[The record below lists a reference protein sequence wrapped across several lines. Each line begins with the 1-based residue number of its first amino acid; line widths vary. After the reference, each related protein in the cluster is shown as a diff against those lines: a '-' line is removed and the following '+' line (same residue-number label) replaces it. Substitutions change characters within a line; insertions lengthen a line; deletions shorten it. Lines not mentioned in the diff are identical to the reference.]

1 MKKAKRARLEAAGWK
16 VGAVQELLGL
26 SDEEMEFIE
35 LKLALARSLRS
46 RRERKGLTQTQLAK
60 LIESSQSRVAK
71 MEAGDRS
78 VSLDLLV
85 RSLLA
90 IGTTKRELAR
100 IISAPRRAAQRS
112 ASAAA
117 RSAVR
122 CMPLLAGHAFASAL
136 ESEFLPGQLNIRF
149 GVPTCKRILEV
160 RLPVGLQRRI
170 GTEQQRVGL
179 TKQCEPWLSHFT
191 YVSFQIMDATI
202 EHVE

>member
-1 MKKAKRARLEAAGWK
+1 MKKAKRVRLEAAGWK
-16 VGAVQELLGL
+16 VGTVQELLGL

-35 LKLALARSLRS
+35 LKLAPARSLRN

-100 IISAPRRAAQRS
+100 IISAPRRAA
-112 ASAAA
+112 
-117 RSAVR
+117 
-122 CMPLLAGHAFASAL
+122 
-136 ESEFLPGQLNIRF
+136 
-149 GVPTCKRILEV
+149 
-160 RLPVGLQRRI
+160 
-170 GTEQQRVGL
+170 
-179 TKQCEPWLSHFT
+179 
-191 YVSFQIMDATI
+191 
-202 EHVE
+202 